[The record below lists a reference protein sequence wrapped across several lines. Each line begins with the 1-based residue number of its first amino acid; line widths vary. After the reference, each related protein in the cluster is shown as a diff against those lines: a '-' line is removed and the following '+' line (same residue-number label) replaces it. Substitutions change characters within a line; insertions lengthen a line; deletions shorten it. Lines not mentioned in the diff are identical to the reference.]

1 MGVST
6 PIKTLR
12 IFNSIRNSGVFTW
25 NNRVLLVEVVA
36 LFDDRMTSRNLTP
49 TQESVLETIEAED
62 IDFLRLQFT
71 DILGVVKNVSVPARQ
86 TEKAFREGIYFD
98 GSSIEGFVR
107 IQESDMRL
115 IPDPATFAILP
126 WRTNDQ
132 SAAARMICD
141 VVDTSTGEPFA
152 GDPRHVLKGALD
164 RATEMGYAVNA
175 APEPEFF
182 LFEEDEDGRA
192 TTRTN
197 DVGGY
202 FDVAPKDLASDVR
215 RDIIY
220 GLESMDF
227 EIEASHHEVA
237 EGQHEI
243 NFEYDDALAT
253 ADNVA
258 TFRTVVRAIAAQ
270 HDLHATFMPKPIA
283 EINGSGM
290 HTHISLFTEDGEN
303 AFHDGDDEFDLSGT
317 AHAFLAGV
325 LDHAPAITAIANPT
339 VNSYKR
345 LVPGY
350 EAPVYVAWSDR
361 NRSALIRKPAAR
373 VPAASRV
380 ELRSP
385 DPSCNPYLALAVIIQ
400 AGLDGIERGLE
411 APAPVRENIYEF
423 DENRRAEYGI
433 ETLPANLGE
442 AVDALEAD
450 PVVTGALG
458 EHVVDKF
465 VEAKR
470 REFADYC
477 ISVSEW
483 ELDRYLETF

>member
-1 MGVST
+1 
-6 PIKTLR
+6 
-12 IFNSIRNSGVFTW
+12 
-25 NNRVLLVEVVA
+25 
-36 LFDDRMTSRNLTP
+36 MTSGNIT
-49 TQESVLETIEAED
+49 EAEQAVLDEIEEND

-71 DILGVVKNVSVPARQ
+71 DILGTVKNVSVPARQ
-86 TEKAFREGIYFD
+86 AEKAFAEGIYFD

-115 IPDPATFAILP
+115 VPDPNTFAILP
-126 WRTNDQ
+126 WRNREDGA
-132 SAAARMICD
+132 SARMICD
-141 VVDTSTGEPFA
+141 VYNTTSGEPFE
-152 GDPRHVLKGALD
+152 GDPRRVLRNALD
-164 RATEMGYAVNA
+164 RAHEMGYKVNA

-182 LFEEDEDGRA
+182 LFEEDEEGRA
-192 TTRTN
+192 TTTTN
-197 DVGGY
+197 DAGGY
-202 FDVAPKDLASDVR
+202 FDLAPKDLASDVR

-220 GLESMDF
+220 GLENMGF
-227 EIEASHHEVA
+227 EVEASHHEVA

-243 NFEYDDALAT
+243 NFEYDDALTT

-270 HDLHATFMPKPIA
+270 HDYHATFMPKPIP

-303 AFHDGDDEFDLSGT
+303 AFHEEDDEFNLSEEARAFT
-317 AHAFLAGV
+317 AGILE
-325 LDHAPAITAIANPT
+325 HAPAITAVANPT

-361 NRSALIRKPAAR
+361 NRSSLIRKPAAR

-385 DPSCNPYLALAVIIQ
+385 DPSCNPYLAIAVMIH
-400 AGLDGIERGLE
+400 AGLDGIEQDLE
-411 APAPVRENIYEF
+411 CPDPVRENIYEF
-423 DENRRAEYGI
+423 DEEKREEYGI
-433 ETLPANLGE
+433 DTLPANLGE
-442 AVDALEAD
+442 AVDALEEDDAMFD
-450 PVVTGALG
+450 ALG
-458 EHVVDKF
+458 EHIGEKF

-470 REFADYC
+470 QEFEEYLID
-477 ISVSEW
+477 VSEW